1 MQSESTGRRE
11 RGKALLTRDAE
22 DSVLIE
28 RVRQRQPDALLA
40 LYRKYKGRVFSLVFR
55 IAGDRGAA
63 EEILQ
68 DTFFRLWERPQFY
81 DPEKG
86 PLVAWLLTVGRNL
99 ALDHKRKES
108 RRVQSCVITSEGT
121 SFLERVPEMAALE
134 DPSLAP
140 ALRQAMKLLPPNQRT
155 AIELAYFEGLTHSE
169 LAERL
174 GESLGTIKTRI
185 RLGLS
190 KMRETM
196 RDFGKVLT
204 R

>member
-1 MQSESTGRRE
+1 
-11 RGKALLTRDAE
+11 
-22 DSVLIE
+22 
-28 RVRQRQPDALLA
+28 
-40 LYRKYKGRVFSLVFR
+40 
-55 IAGDRGAA
+55 
-63 EEILQ
+63 
-68 DTFFRLWERPQFY
+68 
-81 DPEKG
+81 
-86 PLVAWLLTVGRNL
+86 
-99 ALDHKRKES
+99 
-108 RRVQSCVITSEGT
+108 
-121 SFLERVPEMAALE
+121 MAALE

-196 RDFGKVLT
+196 RDFGNVLT

>member
-1 MQSESTGRRE
+1 M
-11 RGKALLTRDAE
+11 RDAE

-28 RVRQRQPDALLA
+28 QVRRRQPDALLA
-40 LYRKYKGRVFSLVFR
+40 LYRKYKGRVFPILFR
-55 IAGDRGAA
+55 IAGERSAA
-63 EEILQ
+63 EELLQ

-81 DPEKG
+81 DAEKG
-86 PLVAWLLTVGRNL
+86 PLIAWLLTVGRNL
-99 ALDHKRKES
+99 ALDYKRKES
-108 RRVQSCVITSEGT
+108 HRVQSCVITSEGT

-134 DPSLAP
+134 DPNLAP
-140 ALRQAMKLLPPNQRT
+140 ALRQAMQLLPPNQRV

-204 R
+204 P